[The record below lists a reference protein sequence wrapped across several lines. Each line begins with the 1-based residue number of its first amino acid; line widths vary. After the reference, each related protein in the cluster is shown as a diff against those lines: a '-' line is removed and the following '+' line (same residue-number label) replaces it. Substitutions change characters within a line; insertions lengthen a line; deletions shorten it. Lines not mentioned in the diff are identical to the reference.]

1 MIKSNKLRQRI
12 IERVKN
18 LPDDRLNTLEGY
30 LEDLEKGIYQ
40 KSEIL
45 SFAGI
50 FEDLDE
56 EIMDELTTNLRE
68 RRLRG
73 TSRIK

>member
-1 MIKSNKLRQRI
+1 MIESNKLRQKI

-18 LPDDRLNTLEGY
+18 LPDDQLNTLEGY
-30 LEDLEKGIYQ
+30 LENLEKDIHQ

-50 FEDLDE
+50 FKDLDDAT
-56 EIMDELTTNLRE
+56 MDDLTTNLHE
-68 RRLRG
+68 RRLTG

>member
-1 MIKSNKLRQRI
+1 MISSNKLRQRI

-30 LEDLEKGIYQ
+30 LEDLEKGIHQ

-56 EIMDELTTNLRE
+56 EFTDDLTINLHE
-68 RRLRG
+68 RRLKG
-73 TSRIK
+73 TSRIE